1 MRQGGNAWLIRTDL
15 GTFRISEATDD
26 TLIATLEPEKMKV
39 KGLVY
44 DKDDKHLVR
53 DWGVR
58 LIKVC

>member
-1 MRQGGNAWLIRTDL
+1 MIRTDL